1 MIQSNFDYFPFGFY
15 KFLDFRV
22 LDFLFNIPENFGQFH
37 SHKLITVM
45 IKNVSPFEK
54 SSKNALLLP

>member
-1 MIQSNFDYFPFGFY
+1 MFQSNFDFFPFGFY
-15 KFLDFRV
+15 KFLDFRI
-22 LDFLFNIPENFGQFH
+22 LDFLFNIPENFGQFD
-37 SHKLITVM
+37 SHKLITLI